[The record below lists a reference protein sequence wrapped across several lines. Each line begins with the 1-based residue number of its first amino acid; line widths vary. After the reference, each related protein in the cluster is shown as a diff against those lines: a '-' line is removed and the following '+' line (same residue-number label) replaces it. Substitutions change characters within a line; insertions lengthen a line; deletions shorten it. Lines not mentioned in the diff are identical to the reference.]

1 MGSHTLDVTTATF
14 EQEVI
19 ERSKQVPVLVDF
31 WAPWCGPCRSL
42 GPILE
47 KLAEE
52 YGGRF
57 VLAKVNS
64 DENQALAMDWGV
76 RGIPSVKAFVN
87 GEQLDEFSGAL
98 PEGLV
103 RQFLEGIM
111 PSPAEDLRA
120 QAMETYRRGDGAAAM
135 ALLVKARVLDPAHA
149 GVVADMAEI
158 LLDQAEAEAAKK
170 LLEGLPDAARDDPRV
185 AALIARA
192 DIALKTAGLPD
203 AATLEQAVAA
213 NPDDLD
219 ARLKLAN
226 LHIAQQRFDLALEQ
240 LMTIV
245 QREPMFQDEAAR
257 KTMLMVF
264 EMLGPESKLTRDYRR
279 RLAGALH

>member
-1 MGSHTLDVTTATF
+1 MGRHTLDVTTATF

-19 ERSKQVPVLVDF
+19 QRSRQIPVLVDF

-57 VLAKVNS
+57 LLAKVNS

-87 GEQLDEFSGAL
+87 GEQVDEFSGAL

-103 RQFLEGIM
+103 RQFIDGIM
-111 PSPAEDLRA
+111 PSPAEALRA
-120 QAMETYRRGDGAAAM
+120 QAMETYRKGDGAAAM
-135 ALLVKARVLDPAHA
+135 AVLVKARDLDPGHS

-158 LLDQAEAEAAKK
+158 LLDQAEAGAAKK
-170 LLEGLPDAARDDPRV
+170 LLDGLPDAAREDPRV
-185 AALIARA
+185 AALVARA

-203 AATLEQAVAA
+203 IATLERAVAA

-226 LHIAQQRFDLALEQ
+226 LHIAGQRFGQALEQ
-240 LMTIV
+240 LMEIV
-245 QREPMFQDEAAR
+245 RRDRAFQDEAAR
-257 KTMLMVF
+257 RTMLAVF
-264 EMLGPESKLTRDYRR
+264 EMLGPESDLARDYRR

>member
-1 MGSHTLDVTTATF
+1 MGTHTLDVTTNTF
-14 EQEVI
+14 DQEVI

-31 WAPWCGPCRSL
+31 WAPWCGPCKSL

-87 GEQLDEFSGAL
+87 GEQVDEFSGAL

-103 RQFLEGIM
+103 RQFIDGIM
-111 PSPAEDLRA
+111 PSPAEDLRV

-135 ALLVKARVLDPAHA
+135 AMLVKARAMDPAHG

-170 LLEGLPDAARDDPRV
+170 LLDSLPDAAREDQRV

-213 NPDDLD
+213 DADDLD

-226 LHIAQQRFDLALEQ
+226 VRIAEQRLDQALEQ
-240 LMTIV
+240 LLEIV
-245 QREPMFQDEAAR
+245 QRDRSFQDEAAR
-257 KTMLMVF
+257 KTMLTVF
-264 EMLGPESKLTRDYRR
+264 EMLGPESDLARDYRR

>member
-1 MGSHTLDVTTATF
+1 MGQHTLDVTTATF
-14 EQEVI
+14 DKEVI
-19 ERSKQVPVLVDF
+19 QRSQQTPVLVDF

-52 YGGRF
+52 YDGRF
-57 VLAKVNS
+57 LLAKVNS

-87 GEQLDEFSGAL
+87 GEQVDEFSGAL

-103 RQFLEGIM
+103 RQFIDGIM
-111 PSPAEDLRA
+111 PSPAEALRA
-120 QAMETYRRGDGAAAM
+120 QAMETYRKGDGAAAM
-135 ALLVKARVLDPAHA
+135 TLLVKARDLDPRHS

-158 LLDQAEAEAAKK
+158 LLDQAEADAAKK
-170 LLEGLPDAARDDPRV
+170 LLDGLPDTAREDPGI
-185 AALIARA
+185 AALLARA

-203 AATLEQAVAA
+203 AATLERAVAG
-213 NPDDLD
+213 NPEDLD

-226 LHIAQQRFDLALEQ
+226 LHIAGQRFDRALEQ
-240 LMTIV
+240 LMEIV
-245 QREPMFQDEAAR
+245 RRDRAFQDEAAR
-257 KTMLMVF
+257 KTMLAVF
-264 EMLGPESKLTRDYRR
+264 EMLGPESDLARDYRR

>member
-1 MGSHTLDVTTATF
+1 MGHHTLDVTTATF

-19 ERSKQVPVLVDF
+19 QRSRQVPVLVDF

-57 VLAKVNS
+57 LLAKVNS

-87 GEQLDEFSGAL
+87 GEQVDEFSGAL

-103 RQFLEGIM
+103 RQFIDGIM
-111 PSPAEDLRA
+111 PSPAEALRA
-120 QAMETYRRGDGAAAM
+120 QAMETYRKGDGAAAM
-135 ALLVKARVLDPAHA
+135 TLLVKARRLDPRHS

-158 LLDQAEAEAAKK
+158 LLDQAEADAAKK
-170 LLEGLPDAARDDPRV
+170 LLDDLPDAAREDPRV
-185 AALIARA
+185 AALLARA

-203 AATLEQAVAA
+203 AATLERAVAA
-213 NPDDLD
+213 SPDDLD

-226 LHIAQQRFDLALEQ
+226 LYIAGQRFDQALEQ
-240 LMTIV
+240 LMEIV
-245 QREPMFQDEAAR
+245 RRDRAFQDEAAR
-257 KTMLMVF
+257 KTMLTVF
-264 EMLGPESKLTRDYRR
+264 EMLGPENDLVRDYRR